1 MTVYPLTYA
10 HCYAL
15 VDNAVE
21 IITSLGRSSLLAKFD
36 LSNAYRILP
45 VHPDDQPLLGVT
57 WQGNV
62 YMDRSLPFGL
72 RPAPQIFNAVA
83 DFLAWVLFC
92 NGIQFVLHYLDDF
105 LVIAPLG
112 SALAAGM
119 RSQVEAIFDDV
130 GAPMH
135 HKTEGPS
142 TVLTFLGIQVD
153 TSFSQLSL
161 PLEKVTILQEILSR
175 WLGRKSCTKKELQIL
190 LGHLSHAATVIQQGR
205 IFLRMLFSLVS
216 PGGSLPLHLSE
227 P

>member
-1 MTVYPLTYA
+1 MPLVHVSPMGLVSKNHSDKWCLIVDLSSPHDQSVNA
-10 HCYAL
+10 ADLCSLCYAS

-21 IITSLGRSSLLAKFD
+21 IIMSLGRSSLLAKFD

-72 RPAPQIFNAVA
+72 RSAPKIFNAVA
-83 DFLAWVLFC
+83 DFLAWILFC

-105 LVIAPLG
+105 LVIAPPG

-119 RSQVEAIFDDV
+119 RSWVEAIFDYV
-130 GAPMH
+130 GAPIAH

-142 TVLTFLGIQVD
+142 TVLTFLEIQVD
-153 TSFSQLSL
+153 INLSQLSL
-161 PLEKVTILQEILSR
+161 PFEKVARLRETLSR
-175 WLGRKSCTKKELQIL
+175 W
-190 LGHLSHAATVIQQGR
+190 
-205 IFLRMLFSLVS
+205 
-216 PGGSLPLHLSE
+216 
-227 P
+227 